1 SDRLIGRPIVEYRA
15 GRAIGSEGAL
25 TVVVVAAEFSLAS
38 GQCAKR
44 AGDEIDR
51 FGFVEVADNGEFQ
64 RPLIETVADVAL
76 QFSEAQGHV
85 GFLGLQ
91 REARIAVG
99 DRSEEQTSELE
110 SSGNLVCRL
119 L

>member
-1 SDRLIGRPIVEYRA
+1 RLPPRA
-15 GRAIGSEGAL
+15 ATP
-25 TVVVVAAEFSLAS
+25 TVCPYTTLFRSS